1 MDEVTFGRYRLLSL
15 IGEGGMGKVYKAHD
29 TVIGRDVAIKVLPTE
44 LGAEPGYRERFR
56 REAHAAARLAAPH
69 IIHIYDTGEIDGQ
82 LYLVMPIVEGI
93 DLQALLERDGP
104 MSPQRAVR
112 IIEQLADGLHA
123 AHAAGLVHR
132 DVKPS
137 NALVTA
143 NDFVYLIDF
152 GLAQDATAVK
162 LTRTGMIVGS
172 WPYMAP
178 ERFSTGATDAR
189 ADIYALACVLYECL
203 TGAHPFPGDSLQ
215 QQSSG
220 HFFLDPPRPTDADP
234 TIPAGFDG
242 VVACGMAKNPQT
254 RYASARDLAT
264 AAQRALTTAS
274 AQSARNTPTVHDAS
288 TPAPAPAPPVNRPT
302 TGPPPGLFD
311 PTRPVP
317 KTTPPDKPLP
327 VLPRQRSE
335 PPRRP
340 PPSPPARR
348 RGRLKWPVT
357 VGVIIILAVA
367 AVTTAYLLRP
377 QASAP
382 GNSAAQPGP
391 QPGQTGQ
398 PATTSGQTVLPF
410 TGLKNPSGV
419 AVDNS
424 GNVYV
429 ADTDNRQVL
438 ELTAGSSSPTAL
450 PFTGLGEASGVAVNA
465 ARTVYVVCPGNNPV
479 LKLAAGSSSPTE
491 LPVTGLTSP
500 RGVAVDGAGNLY
512 ITDGSNR
519 VLKLAAG
526 STDPTTLPFAGL
538 SNPSGVAVDGAGAVY
553 VTDSGNNRV
562 LKLAAGSSSATEL
575 PVTALKDPGG
585 VAADTAGDLY
595 VVDRGNNRVVKLAAG
610 STTQTA
616 LPSAGLSNLTGVA
629 VGTAG
634 DVYVTDAGHNRVV
647 KLAG

>member
-1 MDEVTFGRYRLLSL
+1 MNEVTFGRYRLLSL
-15 IGEGGMGKVYKAHD
+15 IGEGGMGKVFKAYD
-29 TVIGRDVAIKVLPTE
+29 TVIGRDVAIKVLPPE

-93 DLQALLERDGP
+93 DLQALLEREGP

-220 HFFLDPPRPTDADP
+220 HFFLEPPRPSDADP

-242 VVACGMAKNPQT
+242 VIARGMAKNPQT

-264 AAQRALTTAS
+264 AAQHALTTAS
-274 AQSARNTPTVHDAS
+274 ARSARSTPTLLETNA
-288 TPAPAPAPPVNRPT
+288 AAPAPPVNRPT
-302 TGPPPGLFD
+302 AHPPPGLFD

-317 KTTPPDKPLP
+317 KTAPPDKPLP
-327 VLPRQRSE
+327 ALPRQRSE

-340 PPSPPARR
+340 PPSRPPRG
-348 RGRLKWPVT
+348 RGRLTWPVT
-357 VGVIIILAVA
+357 VGAIVILAVA

-382 GNSAAQPGP
+382 GSSAAQPGSG
-391 QPGQTGQ
+391 PGQTAQ
-398 PATTSGQTVLPF
+398 PATSPGQTVLPF
-410 TGLKNPSGV
+410 TGLKSPSGV

-429 ADTDNRQVL
+429 VDAENRQVL
-438 ELTAGSSSPTAL
+438 ELAAGSSSPTAL
-450 PFTGLGEASGVAVNA
+450 PFIGLGAASGVAVNA
-465 ARTVYVVCPGNNPV
+465 ARAVYVVCPGNNPL

-491 LPVTGLTSP
+491 LPVTGLSSP
-500 RGVAVDGAGNLY
+500 RGVAVDGADNLY

-526 STDPTTLPFAGL
+526 SSNPTALPFAGL
-538 SNPSGVAVDGAGAVY
+538 NNPTGVAVDGAGVVY

-562 LKLAAGSSSATEL
+562 LKLAAGSSSPTQL
-575 PVTALKDPGG
+575 PFTALNDPGG

-595 VVDRGNNRVVKLAAG
+595 VVDRGNNRVVKLAG
-610 STTQTA
+610 DSTTQTA
-616 LPSAGLSNLTGVA
+616 LPSAGLSNPTGVA
-629 VGTAG
+629 VDAAG
-634 DVYVTDAGHNRVV
+634 GVYVTDAGHNRVV
-647 KLAG
+647 KLTG

>member
-1 MDEVTFGRYRLLSL
+1 VDEVTFGRYRLLSL
-15 IGEGGMGKVYKAHD
+15 IGEGGMGKVYKGYD

-56 REAHAAARLAAPH
+56 REANAAARLAAPH

-93 DLQALLERDGP
+93 DLQALLEREGP

-220 HFFLDPPRPTDADP
+220 HFFLDPPKPSDADP

-242 VVACGMAKNPQT
+242 VIARGMAKNPQT
-254 RYASARDLAT
+254 RYATAHDLAT

-274 AQSARNTPTVHDAS
+274 VKAARSTPTLLDTN
-288 TPAPAPAPPVNRPT
+288 TPAPAPAPPVNPPATR
-302 TGPPPGLFD
+302 PPPGLFD

-317 KTTPPDKPLP
+317 KTAPPDKRLP
-327 VLPRQRSE
+327 VLPQQRSE
-335 PPRRP
+335 PPRGR
-340 PPSPPARR
+340 PPSPRAHPRT
-348 RGRLKWPVT
+348 RLKWPVT
-357 VGVIIILAVA
+357 VGAIIILAVA
-367 AVTTAYLLRP
+367 AVSTAYLLRP

-382 GNSAAQPGP
+382 GNPAAQPAP
-391 QPGQTGQ
+391 QPGQTAQ
-398 PATTSGQTVLPF
+398 PATASGQTVLPF

-419 AVDNS
+419 AVDNG

-429 ADTDNRQVL
+429 ADADNRQVL
-438 ELTAGSSSPTAL
+438 ELVAGSASPTAL
-450 PFTGLGEASGVAVNA
+450 PFTGLGGASAVAVNA
-465 ARTVYVVCPGNNPV
+465 ARAVYVVSPGSNPV

-491 LPVTGLTSP
+491 LPVTGLNNP
-500 RGVAVDGAGNLY
+500 RGVAVDGADNLY
-512 ITDGSNR
+512 LTDGSNR

-526 STDPTTLPFAGL
+526 STDPTALPFTGL
-538 SNPSGVAVDGAGAVY
+538 SNPTGVAVDGSGAVY

-562 LKLAAGSSSATEL
+562 LKLAAGSSSPTDL
-575 PVTALKDPGG
+575 PATALKDPGAL
-585 VAADTAGDLY
+585 AADTAGDLY
-595 VVDRGNNRVVKLAAG
+595 VVDRGNNRVVKLGAG

-629 VGTAG
+629 VDAAG
-634 DVYVTDAGHNRVV
+634 YVYVTDAGHNRVV